1 MGAST
6 AVFGLVGSY
15 VSFIAINYNHLSQ
28 NSQKFCQ
35 IVMFLFLAL
44 FLTIMLGSK
53 NVDVLGHLG
62 GFMTGIVV
70 GLWTLPCLETDNV
83 RKARAKTFA
92 FYAKIGTAVWFA
104 FMLILFF
111 TVRDPQQVFPT
122 TTDAIGGTEK
132 EATLPG
138 TTNAVEDEPA
148 ADNTPNLSQ
157 TQTNTDSELNA
168 YLDNLSSDVL
178 GYRDW

>member
-62 GFMTGIVV
+62 GFMTGIVG
-70 GLWTLPCLETDNV
+70 GLWTLPCLETDNG

-92 FYAKIGTAVWFA
+92 F
-104 FMLILFF
+104 
-111 TVRDPQQVFPT
+111 
-122 TTDAIGGTEK
+122 
-132 EATLPG
+132 
-138 TTNAVEDEPA
+138 
-148 ADNTPNLSQ
+148 
-157 TQTNTDSELNA
+157 
-168 YLDNLSSDVL
+168 
-178 GYRDW
+178 